1 MFKKIKYAHK
11 NNKYLLIKKAIRL
24 QSFRLD
30 FDFDMM
36 FALFAKYNYLNFSQ
50 KKQFVG
56 QIIELNSIPIFKTYL
71 NYIATHLKDLFNI
84 GNLDFFYSLKGE
96 IGPAHEDFENVIILG
111 IKNVTYYHVDNID
124 LQINPGD
131 VLFVPKNILH
141 HSFSSR
147 ERIVLSLSL
156 WEK

>member
-24 QSFRLD
+24 QSFKLD
-30 FDFDMM
+30 FDFNMM
-36 FALFAKYNYLNFSQ
+36 FSLFAQYNHLNFSQ
-50 KKQFVG
+50 KKIFVG
-56 QIIELNSIPIFKTYL
+56 QIMELNSIPIFKTYL
-71 NYIATHLKDLFNI
+71 NYVTTHLKDLFNT
-84 GNLDFFYSLKGE
+84 GSLDFFYSLKGE
-96 IGPAHEDFENVIILG
+96 VGRAHKDSENVLILG
-111 IKNVTYYHVDNID
+111 IKNITYYHINNTD